1 MIGNPRLHGT
11 HSGEIPEGPN
21 AEGGTSSGWAGVCGS
36 DGAVPVEPP
45 ASALAAYRCKPR
57 KPVTGKMSTE
67 RMPTAM
73 RAAAFSGAIR
83 WAETPIS
90 AITTM
95 RGRPVAEKSAR
106 GSTDPWVGT
115 CGTHTGPATP

>member
-21 AEGGTSSGWAGVCGS
+21 AGGGTSSGWAGVCGS

-45 ASALAAYRCKPR
+45 GSNLAAYRCKPR
-57 KPVTGKMSTE
+57 KPVAGNMSTE

-73 RAAAFSGAIR
+73 TSISIIGMSFRNNLQALHMRDHPAILR
-83 WAETPIS
+83 LILPLHL
-90 AITTM
+90 
-95 RGRPVAEKSAR
+95 V
-106 GSTDPWVGT
+106 
-115 CGTHTGPATP
+115 